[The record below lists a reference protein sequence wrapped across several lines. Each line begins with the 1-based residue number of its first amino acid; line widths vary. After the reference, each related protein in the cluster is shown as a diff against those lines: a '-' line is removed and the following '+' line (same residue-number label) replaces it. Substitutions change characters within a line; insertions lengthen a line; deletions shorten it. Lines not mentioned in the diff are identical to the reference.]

1 MIRQA
6 RPRIAINLARVRGLE
21 LARALRDQRVPLAD
35 EHRALL
41 ADVDDDLAAL
51 AEGVGD
57 RPDVAH
63 GHRRV
68 ARSVAHTEEQ
78 RAAIVVDGPR
88 RDLAGELVGAAG
100 LGPVGEL
107 ARGLGLGRGA
117 ERRVRQRAGQEHRRP
132 ERHHQ
137 ADLALPGRI
146 HAVRSVLRARAEI
159 RPVRSKPPASRCVYR
174 LCACVYAETSAARTP
189 PFDGAAM
196 LVRAWSGP
204 TTSPS
209 PSARSTGIAGRAGR
223 KTWPCTPASAGTSST
238 LRSRPRSLA
247 RTAGRARPGSSPWRA
262 RTGRRSAR
270 SSRPG
275 EARRRTGRCRA
286 S

>member
-41 ADVDDDLAAL
+41 ADVDDDLSAL
-51 AEGVGD
+51 AEGIGD

-63 GHRRV
+63 RHRGLARPV
-68 ARSVAHTEEQ
+68 ADAEEQ
-78 RAAIVVDGPR
+78 RAAGVVDGSGGH
-88 RDLAGELVGAAG
+88 LAGELVGAAG
-100 LGPVGEL
+100 LGPAGEL
-107 ARGLGLGRGA
+107 AGGLGLGRGA

-247 RTAGRARPGSSPWRA
+247 RTAGRARPGSSPLE
-262 RTGRRSAR
+262 G
-270 SSRPG
+270 
-275 EARRRTGRCRA
+275 
-286 S
+286 